1 MKLIEAEKQI
11 NKIELF
17 KYFVEKELTK
27 RMVVVNNNFLFIDG
41 DRIGFDKEYLRPVLN
56 LHILEDVDIRFMY
69 LSYIKIRD
77 FCKDKSIDKMLF
89 FVLEEFYNNLKRVDL
104 LYNDIITDF
113 ENSSEYQIYLDN
125 YENWLQSIIVKFN
138 EQLLH
143 HIEIAD
149 KHLDK
154 NTWEY
159 DYVKYRLCFNFSNPI
174 AIDIYI
180 NNLTNELNR
189 TTETNS

>member
-1 MKLIEAEKQI
+1 MNLIEVEKQI

-89 FVLEEFYNNLKRVDL
+89 FVLEELYYNLKRVEL
-104 LYNDIITDF
+104 LYNNDIIDF
-113 ENSSEYQIYLDN
+113 ENDSKYQIYLDN

-138 EQLLH
+138 KQLLDY
-143 HIEIAD
+143 IKIAD
-149 KHLDK
+149 RHLDK
-154 NTWEY
+154 DTWEY

-180 NNLTNELNR
+180 NNLINELNR
-189 TTETNS
+189 TIETNS

>member
-1 MKLIEAEKQI
+1 MKLIKAEKQI

-27 RMVVVNNNFLFIDG
+27 KMVVVNNNFLFIDG

-77 FCKDKSIDKMLF
+77 FCKDKAIDKMLF
-89 FVLEEFYNNLKRVDL
+89 FVLEELYYNLKRVEL
-104 LYNDIITDF
+104 LYNNDIIDF
-113 ENSSEYQIYLDN
+113 ENDSEYQIYLDN

-138 EQLLH
+138 EQLLDYVK
-143 HIEIAD
+143 IAD
-149 KHLDK
+149 RHLDK
-154 NTWEY
+154 DTWEY

-180 NNLTNELNR
+180 NNLINELNR
-189 TTETNS
+189 TIETNS